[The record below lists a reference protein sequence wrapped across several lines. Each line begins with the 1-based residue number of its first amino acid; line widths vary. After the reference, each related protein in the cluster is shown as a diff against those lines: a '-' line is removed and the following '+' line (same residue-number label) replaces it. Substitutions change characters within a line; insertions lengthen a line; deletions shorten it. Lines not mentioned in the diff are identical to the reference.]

1 MPHTVSITEARDNF
15 PALVRQVVEQAEPVI
30 VTSRSRPSV
39 VLLPWTTYQQNQRFQ
54 VEGAEHRLQ
63 QLVTEMEQT
72 AAALCEGS
80 QPDTLDWTQGLDEL
94 AMLASEAW
102 RICRMLDNPA
112 RRHLSSL
119 LSDTLVNNVEQD
131 SRLTP
136 QQLSLFLGVLSSLRQ
151 RDLTNEAVIQADL
164 LLAEAGLSSIFPIS
178 DGLAAQ
184 YQPADEEQE

>member
-1 MPHTVSITEARDNF
+1 MSHTVSVTEARDNF
-15 PALVRQVVEQAEPVI
+15 PALVRRVVEQAEPVI

-72 AAALCEGS
+72 AAALCES
-80 QPDTLDWTQGLDEL
+80 LQPNSLDWAQGLEEL
-94 AMLASEAW
+94 AMLARETW
-102 RICRMLDNPA
+102 TTCRLLDNPA
-112 RRHLSSL
+112 RRHLASL
-119 LSDTLVNNVEQD
+119 LSDTLLNSVEQD

-136 QQLSLFLGVLSSLRQ
+136 QQLSLFLAILPRLRQ
-151 RDLTNEAVIQADL
+151 RNLTNELVAQAEL

-178 DGLAAQ
+178 DQLAAQ
-184 YQPADEEQE
+184 YQPADEEQT

>member
-1 MPHTVSITEARDNF
+1 MSHTVSVTEARDNF

-72 AAALCEGS
+72 AAALCES
-80 QPDTLDWTQGLDEL
+80 LQPNSLDWAQGLDEL
-94 AMLASEAW
+94 AMLARETW
-102 RICRMLDNPA
+102 TTCRLLDNPA
-112 RRHLSSL
+112 RRHLASL
-119 LSDTLVNNVEQD
+119 LSDTLLNSVEQD

-136 QQLSLFLGVLSSLRQ
+136 QQLSLFLAILPRLRQ
-151 RDLTNEAVIQADL
+151 RNLTNELVAQAEL

-178 DGLAAQ
+178 DQLAAQ
-184 YQPADEEQE
+184 YQPADEEQT